1 MFITASLSC
10 RKIRNGKKVLRKMNS
25 LVLSHS
31 LIKLLRLEKPMTCK
45 ISRLLLK
52 DKNMKA
58 NSVGIKWFHRSDSG
72 YLSGYRRAAELA
84 KLETGH
90 VD

>member
-1 MFITASLSC
+1 
-10 RKIRNGKKVLRKMNS
+10 MNS
-25 LVLSHS
+25 LVFSHS
-31 LIKLLRLEKPMTCK
+31 LILRLEKPMTWK

-58 NSVGIKWFHRSDSG
+58 YSVGIKWFHSSDSG
-72 YLSGYRRAAELA
+72 YLLGYRRAAELA